1 MASRTFE
8 IGLSVKDIEK
18 LKKQLIDYRD
28 NELPRKLEEL
38 CRRLSYKG
46 VEIAKS
52 NIVSMDAQFTGELLA
67 SIRSQYEGKIGDTV
81 VFCIIADNEH
91 AAFVEFGSGQLGQEH
106 PYPGKFPTD
115 ANWKYTDYNSGEH
128 IQQATE
134 DIYVSGYSEPY
145 IQVGDYFWV
154 YKDKEGKLRLSK
166 GMPSR
171 PFMYNTARDLYSIA
185 IATAKEVFG

>member
-1 MASRTFE
+1 MANRTFE
-8 IGLSVKDIEK
+8 IGLSVKDIEQ

-28 NELPRKLEEL
+28 NELPRKLKEL
-38 CRRLSYKG
+38 CKRLSYKG

-91 AAFVEFGSGQLGQEH
+91 AAFVEFGTGQLGQEH
-106 PYPGKFPTD
+106 PYTGTLPD
-115 ANWKYTDYNSGEH
+115 IWNYNSGEH

-134 DIYVSGYSEPY
+134 DIYVSGYTDAY
-145 IQVGDYFWV
+145 IKAGDYFWV
-154 YKDKEGKLRLSK
+154 YVGEQDGKLHISK

-185 IATAKEVFG
+185 METVKEVFG

>member
-1 MASRTFE
+1 MAKKTFT
-8 IGLSVKDIEK
+8 IGLSTKEIEE
-18 LKKQLIDYRD
+18 LKKKLIDYRD
-28 NELPRKLEEL
+28 NELPRKLEKL

-46 VEIAKS
+46 VEIAKA
-52 NIVSMDAQFTGELLA
+52 NIVSMDAQFTGELLS

-91 AAFVEFGSGQLGQEH
+91 AAFVEFGTGQIGLES
-106 PYPGKFPTD
+106 PYVGKLPS
-115 ANWKYTDYNSGEH
+115 NWDYNSGEY

-185 IATAKEVFG
+185 ITTAKEVFG